1 MGGLSPDGKWLAYIS
16 RQTGRRELFIREVM
30 DGTRVGPGQL
40 VASDIEFVGTWSR
53 GQPRGTYELLAVQLG
68 KLVSIRIET
77 QPSFR
82 ITQTVE
88 TGLDPVALGLIS
100 ASGLSADRWMIVKA
114 PDTELGA
121 ADLRLV
127 LNWTAGLKKHLQEK
141 KAS

>member
-1 MGGLSPDGKWLAYIS
+1 MRGDPLIM
-16 RQTGRRELFIREVM
+16 TRRAAHAIHVAARDLF
-30 DGTRVGPGQL
+30 Q
-40 VASDIEFVGTWSR
+40 ADIEFVGTWSK

>member
-1 MGGLSPDGKWLAYIS
+1 
-16 RQTGRRELFIREVM
+16 M
-30 DGTRVGPGQL
+30 DGTRVGPRQL
-40 VASDIEFVGTWSR
+40 VASDIEFVVTWSK

-68 KLVSIRIET
+68 KLVSIRIQT

-82 ITQTVE
+82 ITQTVD
-88 TGLDPVALGLIS
+88 TGLDPVALGLIW

-127 LNWTAGLKKHLQEK
+127 LNWKAGLHRYLEAKDE
-141 KAS
+141 S